1 MLGGLV
7 FDSIFYPPEV
17 DKMSLKVTC
26 HVVVPYNLEA
36 AKTFT

>member
-7 FDSIFYPPEV
+7 FDSISYPPGV
-17 DKMSLKVTC
+17 DKMSLKLTC
-26 HVVVPYNLEA
+26 HIVVPCNLEA